1 MRESDLRILESLLT
15 AFDNE
20 DEGLIEKIMISN
32 PQEDMTHLLE
42 SYLSDKLWKLEQIS
56 ADQTR
61 IDECRSQ
68 LEGIRRNV

>member
-20 DEGLIEKIMISN
+20 DEGLIEKILISN
-32 PQEDMTHLLE
+32 PQEDMTHFLE
-42 SYLSDKLWKLEQIS
+42 SYLSDKLWKLEQIG

-68 LEGIRRNV
+68 LEGVRKNV